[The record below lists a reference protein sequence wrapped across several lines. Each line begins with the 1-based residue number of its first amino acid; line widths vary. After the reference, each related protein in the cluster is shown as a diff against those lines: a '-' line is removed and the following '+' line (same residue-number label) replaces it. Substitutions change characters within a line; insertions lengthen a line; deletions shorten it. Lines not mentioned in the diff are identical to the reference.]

1 MLILIGAWSKW
12 HLTIK
17 PSYLYSTD
25 WHNVTTLCQSV
36 LGNFSF
42 QKYHL
47 TKYHNWELL
56 LSKIPPHKNG
66 TQHKWHLTKMASH
79 KSVILQLTAR
89 VSSFHIKFYNLYP
102 HPYIPPPVIKSN
114 FPFNQ
119 FTSFIIINIIIIITI
134 SFLKYCKPP
143 APTPFTIRH
152 RRVILISI
160 WSEKNS
166 ILEIRL

>member
-102 HPYIPPPVIKSN
+102 TP
-114 FPFNQ
+114 
-119 FTSFIIINIIIIITI
+119 I
-134 SFLKYCKPP
+134 SPRLSL
-143 APTPFTIRH
+143 
-152 RRVILISI
+152 RVIFLSTSSPRLLLLISLLLLLLVF
-160 WSEKNS
+160 WSTANPLPPLPLQLGTGE
-166 ILEIRL
+166 